1 MQTPLSENDLTYREQ
16 WERCAPN
23 AFRLPDEEVLA
34 MIAEIRLWR
43 ATLPNGAKSG
53 AASGRI
59 SGTDPN
65 FTQLDHL
72 PEGSH

>member
-1 MQTPLSENDLTYREQ
+1 MQTPLSENDLTCREQ
-16 WERCAPN
+16 WERYAPN
-23 AFRLPDEEVLA
+23 TFRLPDEEVLA

-43 ATLPNGAKSG
+43 ATYQTGAKSG

-59 SGTDPN
+59 SGTE
-65 FTQLDHL
+65 LDHL